1 MLSYRHSFH
10 AGNHADVLKHTVQS
24 LIIES
29 LKEKEKPFLYLDTHA
44 GAGRYKL
51 SSEHAERT
59 GEYMEGIAR
68 IWQQDSLPE
77 ELEAYIGA
85 VKALNHS
92 GNLRYYPGSP
102 LIARHLLRE
111 QDSLQLTELHPS
123 DFPLLRSEFQKDN
136 RARVERA
143 DGYTQLKAKLPP
155 VSRRGLILIDPPYEI
170 KTDYQ
175 DVVKGIS
182 EGYKRF
188 ATGTYALW
196 YPVVLRQQIKRMLRE
211 LEETGIRRIL
221 QIELAVRPDSDQ
233 RGMTASGM
241 IVINP
246 PWKLEQQMTNVLPWL
261 HKTLVPAGTGST
273 TLSWVVPE

>member
-24 LIIES
+24 LIIAS

-44 GAGRYKL
+44 GAGRYQL
-51 SSEHAERT
+51 SGEHAERT
-59 GEYMEGIAR
+59 GEYLEGIGKL
-68 IWQQDSLPE
+68 WQRDDLPDDLSPYMSVINYFNRSE
-77 ELEAYIGA
+77 
-85 VKALNHS
+85 K
-92 GNLRYYPGSP
+92 LRYYPGSP

-111 QDSLQLTELHPS
+111 YDKIHLTELHSS
-123 DFPLLRSEFQKDN
+123 DYPLLRNEFAKDE
-136 RARVERA
+136 RAKVQRA
-143 DGYTQLKAKLPP
+143 DGYQQVKSQLPP
-155 VSRRGLILIDPPYEI
+155 PSRRGFILIDPSYEM

-175 DVVKGIS
+175 EVVKGIQ

-196 YPVVLRQQIKRMLRE
+196 YPVVLRQQVKRLLRD
-211 LEETGIRRIL
+211 LEASGIRRIL

-233 RGMTASGM
+233 QGMTASGM

-246 PWKLEQQMTNVLPWL
+246 PWKLEQQMNTLLPWL
-261 HKTLVPAGTGST
+261 HKALVPSGQGH
-273 TLSWVVPE
+273 TLMKWVVPE